1 VSGSPRLIWRVTA
14 RVKKKCPPWFWRA
27 FLYVKLVWM
36 ALVITLVITIGDFYP
51 TKSENSG
58 PGVQ

>member
-1 VSGSPRLIWRVTA
+1 
-14 RVKKKCPPWFWRA
+14 
-27 FLYVKLVWM
+27 M